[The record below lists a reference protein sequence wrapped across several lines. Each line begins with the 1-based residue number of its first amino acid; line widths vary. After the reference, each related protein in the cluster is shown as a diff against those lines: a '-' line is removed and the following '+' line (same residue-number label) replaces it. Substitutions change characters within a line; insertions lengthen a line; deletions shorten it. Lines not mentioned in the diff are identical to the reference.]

1 MSESILKSVLEES
14 ARLEWEKYENVSEHR
29 FSLKHKIA
37 VKRIFSAAN
46 FAYNSSENGRT
57 AQKLSLKRSLI
68 IAAVLAFLAVFA
80 GAVVVFRSENFGG
93 IVHREYTKMFAV
105 NTEGSPK
112 TIEYKYDLAYV
123 PEGFELYEKDS
134 SSFDVYTVYMN
145 KSTEQTI
152 VLSQW
157 VKDNFKPH
165 YNTEHRPL
173 EEVIVNGA
181 AGLYIDFSRD
191 TRNHS
196 IIVWD
201 NGDYIIEVDADLDK
215 ESTMNL
221 CKINRVCEN

>member
-14 ARLEWEKYENVSEHR
+14 ARLEWEKYENIPEHK
-29 FSLKHKIA
+29 FSIKHKIA
-37 VKRIFSAAN
+37 MKHIFSAAN
-46 FAYNSSENGRT
+46 YTHNSSEILRT
-57 AQKLSLKRSLI
+57 AQKHSLNRSLI
-68 IAAVLAFLAVFA
+68 IAAVIVFLAVIA

-93 IVHREYTKMFAV
+93 IVYRECTKMFAV

-134 SSFDVYTVYMN
+134 SSYDVYTVYMN
-145 KSTEQTI
+145 KSTKQTI

-157 VKDNFKPH
+157 VKESFKPH
-165 YNTEHRPL
+165 YNTEHRQL

-181 AGLYIDFSRD
+181 KGLCIDFSRD
-191 TRNHS
+191 TKKS
-196 IIVWD
+196 ALVVWD
-201 NGDYIIEVDADLDK
+201 NGDYIIEVVADLEK

-221 CKINRVCEN
+221 CKINKVCEN